1 MKLSQEQTKN
11 EEERLLWK
19 NQITVERDMRLAREQ
34 ELDELRRQLQAKQA
48 VLEDR
53 EQAIQNMRKE
63 AEQRWE
69 EAHRQKQ
76 LWTEVLGKLELQQN

>member
-53 EQAIQNMRKE
+53 E
-63 AEQRWE
+63 
-69 EAHRQKQ
+69 
-76 LWTEVLGKLELQQN
+76 

>member
-1 MKLSQEQTKN
+1 VETLTNSYRDLYMKLSQEQTKN

-53 EQAIQNMRKE
+53 E
-63 AEQRWE
+63 
-69 EAHRQKQ
+69 
-76 LWTEVLGKLELQQN
+76 